1 MDRAVPFLTGCS
13 WTFCGLY
20 FTFKMNKLRFVCFFK
35 FCSVTECVIKLY
47 ILLHSEGPKIV
58 RSEGITAFFKGISV
72 IIPR

>member
-1 MDRAVPFLTGCS
+1 
-13 WTFCGLY
+13 
-20 FTFKMNKLRFVCFFK
+20 MNKLRFVCFFK

-58 RSEGITAFFKGISV
+58 RSEGITAFLKGISV